1 VKTNFLKQIFP
12 ILHWLPKYQKKM
24 LWNDAVS
31 GTTAGILAIAQGMAY
46 AIIAGLPPVFGLY
59 AALTPQIVY
68 AFMGTS
74 RQLSLGAVAMDSLI
88 VAAGI
93 GTLNIVGVE
102 QYIAAAVFLALFVG
116 SIQLLLG
123 TFKLGFLVN
132 FLSKPVLSG
141 FTSAAAI
148 IIGLS
153 QLKHLLGVDLAQT
166 NQIHVLL
173 SEVVSKVSQT
183 HLLSFGI
190 GITGVVLIKTFQKI
204 NKKIPAILVVVVF
217 GILLLYFTQWQLDG
231 IKIVGN
237 IPQGL
242 PDLRIPSFNK
252 DQFTELI
259 PVAITLAM
267 VGFTEAISIA
277 KAIEERHT
285 EYEIDPNQELIA
297 LGSANIIG
305 SFAQSYPATASFSRS
320 AIQDQGGAKSGI
332 AALFS
337 AGLVLLTLLFLTPLF
352 YYLPIPILAAIIMV
366 SIFGL
371 VDFSY
376 PKKLW
381 VKNRE
386 ECIPYLFTF
395 IITMTVGIPQGILF
409 GVLISLL
416 TMIYRTSNPHI
427 AVLAKIKGTQYY
439 KNIRRFE
446 GDIEI
451 DDRILILR
459 FDSQLFFGNKD
470 YFKKELLKQIKGKGA
485 ALELIIINAET
496 INYIDSSALD
506 MLEKIFD
513 DHKNQGL
520 RIMIAGATGPVRD
533 IIFKHDLIQIIG
545 KENLFIKTSEAVNAF
560 LEGTTNSDIQK
571 KITLQSKT
579 NTDLIER

>member
-1 VKTNFLKQIFP
+1 
-12 ILHWLPKYQKKM
+12 M

-93 GTLNIVGVE
+93 RTLNIVGVE

-190 GITGVVLIKTFQKI
+190 GITGIVLIKTFQKI

-560 LEGTTNSDIQK
+560 LKGTTNSDIQK

-579 NTDLIER
+579 DTDLIER

>member
-1 VKTNFLKQIFP
+1 MKTNFLKQIFP

-560 LEGTTNSDIQK
+560 LKGTTNSDIQK

-579 NTDLIER
+579 DTDLIER

>member
-1 VKTNFLKQIFP
+1 
-12 ILHWLPKYQKKM
+12 M

>member
-1 VKTNFLKQIFP
+1 MKTNFLKQIFP

>member
-1 VKTNFLKQIFP
+1 MKTNFLKQIFP

-123 TFKLGFLVN
+123 TFKLGFFVN

-579 NTDLIER
+579 DTDLIER

>member
-93 GTLNIVGVE
+93 RTLNIVGVE

-190 GITGVVLIKTFQKI
+190 GITGIVLIKTFQKI

-560 LEGTTNSDIQK
+560 LKGTTNSDIQK

-579 NTDLIER
+579 DTDLIER

>member
-1 VKTNFLKQIFP
+1 MKTNFLKQIFP

-190 GITGVVLIKTFQKI
+190 GITGVVLIKTFQK
-204 NKKIPAILVVVVF
+204 
-217 GILLLYFTQWQLDG
+217 
-231 IKIVGN
+231 
-237 IPQGL
+237 
-242 PDLRIPSFNK
+242 
-252 DQFTELI
+252 
-259 PVAITLAM
+259 
-267 VGFTEAISIA
+267 
-277 KAIEERHT
+277 
-285 EYEIDPNQELIA
+285 NQ
-297 LGSANIIG
+297 
-305 SFAQSYPATASFSRS
+305 
-320 AIQDQGGAKSGI
+320 
-332 AALFS
+332 
-337 AGLVLLTLLFLTPLF
+337 
-352 YYLPIPILAAIIMV
+352 
-366 SIFGL
+366 
-371 VDFSY
+371 
-376 PKKLW
+376 
-381 VKNRE
+381 
-386 ECIPYLFTF
+386 
-395 IITMTVGIPQGILF
+395 
-409 GVLISLL
+409 
-416 TMIYRTSNPHI
+416 
-427 AVLAKIKGTQYY
+427 
-439 KNIRRFE
+439 
-446 GDIEI
+446 
-451 DDRILILR
+451 
-459 FDSQLFFGNKD
+459 
-470 YFKKELLKQIKGKGA
+470 
-485 ALELIIINAET
+485 
-496 INYIDSSALD
+496 
-506 MLEKIFD
+506 
-513 DHKNQGL
+513 
-520 RIMIAGATGPVRD
+520 
-533 IIFKHDLIQIIG
+533 
-545 KENLFIKTSEAVNAF
+545 
-560 LEGTTNSDIQK
+560 
-571 KITLQSKT
+571 
-579 NTDLIER
+579 